1 VRAHRLLLLGLALP
15 LLSGCGG
22 SSPACP
28 PTVSPALNP
37 NSSQAERSVESGQPP
52 LAPAQVEIAGRTVT
66 VDQVVKGPLCG
77 GAWSGTVYVT
87 CDVQV
92 LPWEELPTFL
102 KDCDLEI
109 APDTV
114 VYVAYHGDAPYYN
127 GCSCHTGE
135 IAEP

>member
-1 VRAHRLLLLGLALP
+1 ML
-15 LLSGCGG
+15 LLSGCRASAPTCPLPTG
-22 SSPACP
+22 SPTLASNPP
-28 PTVSPALNP
+28 PTVPSVAPPEPSLGP
-37 NSSQAERSVESGQPP
+37 SQI
-52 LAPAQVEIAGRTVT
+52 EIGGRTVT
-66 VDQVVKGPLCG
+66 VDQIVGGPLCD

-102 KDCDLEI
+102 KGCDLDI